1 MRAVEK
7 LIPAAIAAITTSK
20 MEKEDKKGSVN
31 KAYKGYISALGAG
44 IIQSGLLPTL
54 AMYKGNEDSDKKKA
68 NTGKLLDAIYIV
80 VKSKHDPKP
89 KEINLFDYALTKMQQ
104 ADSQQAVINEIMN
117 ASIAVKLAIRTFK
130 MEEL

>member
-7 LIPAAIAAITTSK
+7 LIPAEIIAVKEK
-20 MEKEDKKGSVN
+20 MADKGTIN

-68 NTGKLLDAIYIV
+68 NTGCLLAAIFKVIEANPSSV
-80 VKSKHDPKP
+80 VLPNDDIF
-89 KEINLFDYALTKMQQ
+89 EYALRVMQEPDNRQ
-104 ADSQQAVINEIMN
+104 GVINEIMH

-130 MEEL
+130 LVES